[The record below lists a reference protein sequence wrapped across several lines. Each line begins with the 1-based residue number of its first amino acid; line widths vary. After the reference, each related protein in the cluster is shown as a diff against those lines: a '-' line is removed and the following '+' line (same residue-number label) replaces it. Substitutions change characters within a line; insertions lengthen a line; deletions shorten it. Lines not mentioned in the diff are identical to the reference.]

1 MRHHIPAEWRRTA
14 GLSEAVATA
23 HAPNSYGPAAAVFLL
38 QLLHGCSGEI
48 LFHEIPTLAVGQS
61 IRTEEKGEQLNLLL
75 EDTFVRVQYKI
86 MIFVG
91 IRQLLQKF
99 RVIEPYMHAGRTA
112 SLDAERQAVEHGKKV
127 EQHIQIGERSAIE
140 LQAVAP
146 VACDTLGEQLL
157 ITGQK
162 QVETFGDGKR
172 KLVRVFLLDAADIT

>member
-1 MRHHIPAEWRRTA
+1 METNGWLSRSCSNGTRTKLIRA
-14 GLSEAVATA
+14 
-23 HAPNSYGPAAAVFLL
+23 AAAVFLL

-48 LFHEIPTLAVGQS
+48 LFHEIPTLVVGQS

-99 RVIEPYMHAGRTA
+99 RVIEPYMHARRTA

-140 LQAVAP
+140 QQAVA
-146 VACDTLGEQLL
+146 LL
-157 ITGQK
+157 PAIRWANS
-162 QVETFGDGKR
+162 F
-172 KLVRVFLLDAADIT
+172 